1 MAHTWSARASRAVNL
16 VLTSRAFWGNCPFG
30 QRLDK
35 GNREAEPLL
44 PVRECEGGIGTR
56 LAPQE
61 LRS

>member
-44 PVRECEGGIGTR
+44 PALGCEGHGSR
-56 LAPQE
+56 DLAPQE